1 MANPTILLET
11 SSGDVL
17 IELFPDKAPKTVEN
31 FLTYVKEGFYDN
43 TIFHRVIKGFMVQG
57 GGMTMRMD
65 EKPTHEP
72 IENEAANGLKNT
84 RGTVAMARTRD
95 PHSATAQFFI
105 TTVDNGFLDYTS
117 PDADGYG
124 YCVFGQVVDG
134 MDAID
139 KMEKV
144 KTKNMGIHS
153 DVPVDMILITSASL
167 FE

>member
-1 MANPTILLET
+1 MSNPTVLLET

-65 EKPTHEP
+65 EKPTHDP
-72 IENEAANGLKNT
+72 IENEASNGLKNT
-84 RGTVAMARTRD
+84 RGTVAMARTRE

-105 TTVDNGFLDYTS
+105 NTVDNSFLDYTS
-117 PDADGYG
+117 PDDDGYG

-134 MDAID
+134 MNVVD
-139 KMEKV
+139 KMEKA
-144 KTKNMGIHS
+144 KTKTMGIHS

>member
-11 SSGDVL
+11 TSGDVL
-17 IELFPDKAPKTVEN
+17 VELFADNAPNTVEN
-31 FLTYVKEGFYDN
+31 FLKYVNEGFYAN

-57 GGMTMRMD
+57 GGMTMRME
-65 EKPTHEP
+65 EKTTHTP

-84 RGTVAMARTRD
+84 RGTIAMARTRD

-105 TTVDNGFLDYTS
+105 NTVDNSFLDHTA
-117 PDADGYG
+117 PTTDGYG
-124 YCVFGQVVDG
+124 YCVFGQVIEG
-134 MDAID
+134 MDTVD

-144 KTKNMGIHS
+144 KTKNAGVHS
-153 DVPVDMILITSASL
+153 DVPVDMILITSASV